1 MLLTCIYKMFAD
13 GAGTVIHFGA
23 PEAIPVLSGVC
34 VAQFFDIFVI
44 LFWGCFRHCIV
55 CYSSN

>member
-1 MLLTCIYKMFAD
+1 MFAD
-13 GAGTVIHFGA
+13 GAGTVIPFGA

-55 CYSSN
+55 CHSSN